1 MNIYDIFAEELAKA
15 IEEKRAAEWA
25 REQAEKVAIDRMIQ
39 AAEKEGVTI
48 PLDNAF
54 CHDGNAGVWIYANE
68 SNYTPTYKVMYWKG
82 QWSSR
87 IDGSMMTFELLHRKA
102 GTSYGGAR
110 RIAAELTPKL

>member
-54 CHDGNAGVWIYANE
+54 CHDGDAGVWI
-68 SNYTPTYKVMYWKG
+68 STDCTPAYKVMYWKG

>member
-1 MNIYDIFAEELAKA
+1 MDIYDIFAEELAKA

-54 CHDGNAGVWIYANE
+54 CHDGDAGVWIYANE

-87 IDGSMMTFELLHRKA
+87 IDGSMMTFETLRSCIVKLA
-102 GTSYGGAR
+102 QVM
-110 RIAAELTPKL
+110 AEQGE